1 MVETPEGGAA
11 LLRSRK
17 PSLIEALSADADH
30 VLQHADSLSL
40 LSLGEYRRIKAL
52 ADPSQKVRDL
62 LDCVIQKGRGPA
74 DAFLEFLGKA
84 DTRDTF
90 PTLSVILQRAELPQE
105 AQEKAN
111 TKRKRKSEEKATEMF
126 CKKQKCEA
134 GSELVTEKQMMLV
147 ARCLG
152 RDWKQLGRVA
162 LGVSTV
168 RLEQIEEENPRDHV
182 ERVFAMLRVWR
193 DRERWTATAAR
204 LHALLSADECGPPP
218 ESVDFLL
225 DPA

>member
-17 PSLIEALSADADH
+17 PALIEALSADADH

-90 PTLSVILQRAELPQE
+90 PTLSVILRGAELPRE

-111 TKRKRKSEEKATEMF
+111 TKRKSEEKTTEMF
-126 CKKQKCEA
+126 CKKQKREA

-168 RLEQIEEENPRDHV
+168 RLEQIEEENPRNHA
-182 ERVFAMLRVWR
+182 ERVFAMLRAWR

-204 LHALLSADECGPPP
+204 LHALLSVDECGPPP

-225 DPA
+225 DSA